1 MGTKQKSNL
10 IKLCVAAM
18 FAALIWVGTILIAI
32 PTPLGG
38 YINFGDCFILI
49 AAWVLGPFY
58 GFAAG
63 GIGSMLADI
72 SIGYFAYAPATFIIK
87 GLIALVAGAL
97 AIALKNKRFHVA
109 GYAVS
114 AAAGELV
121 MAFGYFLFEAIFMYG
136 FEGAWLGMPGNLFQG
151 AAGAVI
157 GCALICVLEKNVLKK
172 QLSGSKM

>member
-1 MGTKQKSNL
+1 MGTKHKTNL

-49 AAWVLGPFY
+49 AAWTLGPFY

-72 SIGYFAYAPATFIIK
+72 SIGYLAYAPATFVIK
-87 GLIALVAGAL
+87 GFIALVAGAV
-97 AIALKNKRFHVA
+97 AIAAKNKRHRLV
-109 GYAVS
+109 GYVTG
-114 AAAGELV
+114 AALGEFA
-121 MAFGYFLFEAIFMYG
+121 MALGYFLFEAVFMYG
-136 FEGAWLGMPGNLFQG
+136 FESAWLGIPGNLFQG
-151 AAGAVI
+151 AAGAII
-157 GCALICVLEKNVLKK
+157 GCALICVLEKTVLKK
-172 QLSGSKM
+172 QLSGSKL

>member
-1 MGTKQKSNL
+1 MGAKHKSNL

-18 FAALIWVGTILIAI
+18 FAALVWVGTIIIAI

-49 AAWVLGPFY
+49 AAWTLGPLY

-72 SIGYFAYAPATFIIK
+72 YLGYVAYAPATFIIK
-87 GLIALVAGAL
+87 GLIALVAGAV
-97 AIALKNKRFHVA
+97 AIAAKNKRHRLV
-109 GYAVS
+109 GYITG

-121 MAFGYFLFEAIFMYG
+121 MAFGYFLFEAVFIYG

-157 GCALICVLEKNVLKK
+157 GCVLICILEKSVLKK
-172 QLSGSKM
+172 QLLSTKQ

>member
-1 MGTKQKSNL
+1 MGAKHKSNL
-10 IKLCVAAM
+10 IKLCIAAM
-18 FAALIWVGTILIAI
+18 FAALVWVGTIIIAI

-49 AAWVLGPFY
+49 AAWTLGPLY

-72 SIGYFAYAPATFIIK
+72 CLGYVAYAPATFIIK
-87 GLIALVAGAL
+87 GLIALVAGAV
-97 AIALKNKRFHVA
+97 AIAAKNKRHRLV
-109 GYAVS
+109 GYIMG

-121 MAFGYFLFEAIFMYG
+121 MAFGYFLFEAVFIYG
-136 FEGAWLGMPGNLFQG
+136 FEGAWLGIPGNLFQG

-157 GCALICVLEKNVLKK
+157 GCVLICILEKSVLKK
-172 QLSGSKM
+172 QLLSTKQ

>member
-1 MGTKQKSNL
+1 MGAKHKSNL
-10 IKLCVAAM
+10 IKLCIAAM
-18 FAALIWVGTILIAI
+18 FAALVWVGTIIIAI
-32 PTPLGG
+32 PAPLGG

-49 AAWVLGPFY
+49 AAWTLGPLY

-72 SIGYFAYAPATFIIK
+72 YLGYVAYAPATFIIK
-87 GLIALVAGAL
+87 GLIALVTGAV
-97 AIALKNKRFHVA
+97 AIAAKNKRHRLV
-109 GYAVS
+109 GYITG

-121 MAFGYFLFEAIFMYG
+121 MAFGYFLFEAVFIYG

-157 GCALICVLEKNVLKK
+157 GCVLICILEKSVLKK
-172 QLSGSKM
+172 QLLSTKQ